1 MPDKLRFF
9 IAASID
15 PVADIPF
22 RSTMPMEDASFIVH
36 WLNNKEMAFTGKAN
50 KVIQS
55 RLTRTLSA
63 ASLVSGL
70 SANEEMLASW
80 VCVEEK
86 NAEAGQARAWEKAEP
101 STYHSY
107 ALGDYL
113 APGQLPPHGN
123 VSPSGL
129 LPSDAGG
136 TLSKKQL
143 IQLMEEWVSSP
154 DLLVCIHPNT
164 GSLMVWTVEGLDAFK
179 HSSRSLPHS
188 LSLVNRTVVYSG
200 CLLPRT
206 SYIDTA

>member
-50 KVIQS
+50 KIVQG

-70 SANEEMLASW
+70 SGNEEMLASW

-86 NAEAGQARAWEKAEP
+86 NAEAAQGKALEGIEMA
-101 STYHSY
+101 SLHSY
-107 ALGDYL
+107 SLGDYL
-113 APGQLPPHGN
+113 SSAQSQRSRSPAGLPPPLD
-123 VSPSGL
+123 VSS
-129 LPSDAGG
+129 
-136 TLSKKQL
+136 TMSKKQL

-179 HSSRSLPHS
+179 YSSR
-188 LSLVNRTVVYSG
+188 
-200 CLLPRT
+200 
-206 SYIDTA
+206 